1 MACSWS
7 KPSIA
12 VGSSSVASIPKCLSK
27 SSPLTLSQALYLNL
41 GLGFAWHELV
51 MPNGGT
57 AEPLA
62 RRPRVLGLQGNSLF
76 LGAARSSEEPLHKTA
91 LLLNALRLT
100 VQQNANNSI
109 CSGSRPRAIS
119 IKADCH
125 RKLTGP
131 CLAHRTQRRLMDDT
145 PPEHSL
151 EAN

>member
-1 MACSWS
+1 MAHRQWHQFRNVCLRAAVSRS
-7 KPSIA
+7 HKLSI
-12 VGSSSVASIPKCLSK
+12 SIWGWGLLGTSLLCPMAERLSH
-27 SSPLTLSQALYLNL
+27 SHDDHV
-41 GLGFAWHELV
+41 FWV
-51 MPNGGT
+51 FRGT
-57 AEPLA
+57 ASSLKPLVH
-62 RRPRVLGLQGNSLF
+62 RNSHCI
-76 LGAARSSEEPLHKTA
+76 GAAISSGQPFHRTA
-91 LLLNALRLT
+91 VAAKRLT